1 MITTQDIK
9 RLRDQTGAGVL
20 DCRDALNECHGDF
33 GGALDALREKGALA
47 SEKRADR
54 VASHG
59 HIATYSHH
67 GLIGVLVELR
77 CETDFVAKNAGFKE
91 LAREIAL
98 QVAAGD
104 PRWVSRDDVPPEAVD
119 EIASDERAAAIEAG
133 KPEQIVERIVSGKVE
148 RFYRDACLLEQ
159 TSIRD
164 EKSTVSGLIQDK
176 LVAFG
181 ERIYVSRFVRFA
193 IES

>member
-9 RLRDQTGAGVL
+9 RLRDQTGAGIL
-20 DCRDALNECHGDF
+20 DCRDALTECRGDF
-33 GGALDALREKGALA
+33 GSALDALREKGALA

-59 HIATYSHH
+59 YIANYSHH

-77 CETDFVAKNAGFKE
+77 CETDFVAKNAGFRE

-119 EIASDERAAAIEAG
+119 EIASAERAAAIEAG

-148 RFYRDACLLEQ
+148 RFYRDTCLLEQ